1 MFLGGDRRPPS
12 DLFSLMY
19 TWEIK
24 DYFEKR
30 NFEIT
35 DYSSFHQILLE
46 SPQINLVQ
54 LLESNDDRAKYY
66 VRTNDGYD
74 FIFHLNTKKTAM

>member
-1 MFLGGDRRPPS
+1 
-12 DLFSLMY
+12 MY

-30 NFEIT
+30 KFEIT
-35 DYSSFHQILLE
+35 DYLSFHQILLE

-54 LLESNDDRAKYY
+54 LLDFNEDHAKYY
-66 VRTNDGYD
+66 VRTKDGYD
-74 FIFHLNTKKTAM
+74 FIFHLNTKKDGYVIAT

>member
-1 MFLGGDRRPPS
+1 
-12 DLFSLMY
+12 MY

-35 DYSSFHQILLE
+35 DYLSFHQIFLE

-54 LLESNDDRAKYY
+54 LLEFNNDRAKYY
-66 VRTNDGYD
+66 VKTNDGYD

>member
-1 MFLGGDRRPPS
+1 MGGRAFAAQADKETN
-12 DLFSLMY
+12 MY

-35 DYSSFHQILLE
+35 DYLSFHKIFLE

-54 LLESNDDRAKYY
+54 LLEFNNDRAKYY
-66 VRTNDGYD
+66 VKTNDEYD
-74 FIFHLNTKKTAM
+74 FIYWKCD

>member
-1 MFLGGDRRPPS
+1 
-12 DLFSLMY
+12 MY

-24 DYFEKR
+24 NYFEKR
-30 NFEIT
+30 KFEIT
-35 DYSSFHQILLE
+35 DYLSFHQIFLE

-54 LLESNDDRAKYY
+54 LLEF
-66 VRTNDGYD
+66 NDGYD